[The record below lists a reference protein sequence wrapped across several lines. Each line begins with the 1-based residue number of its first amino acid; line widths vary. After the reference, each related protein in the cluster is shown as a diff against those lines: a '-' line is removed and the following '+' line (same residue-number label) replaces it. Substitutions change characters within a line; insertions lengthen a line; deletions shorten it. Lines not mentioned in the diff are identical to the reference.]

1 MPRQT
6 AKQPPN
12 RQSATPTRQS
22 AQRPQMSNDER
33 RRLRAERARKQKKRR
48 TIVLALVFTAFVL
61 TIGVTL
67 CLTVL
72 FHVSSISVSGD
83 TRYEAEQVVSISGI
97 NVGENMFLIP
107 TKKVAETIER
117 TLPYVE
123 SVKLK
128 RSPSGAVE
136 LVLYPATVG
145 AAVQQ
150 DGEQYFLLSTRGKVL
165 EEAVTEL
172 PKQVPVFIGGAISS
186 AVVGQEIVFQEAET
200 LSVFQNFLEL
210 LASENLTGVTQID
223 LTDKSNVQLV
233 FDNRIHLKL
242 GTLSSIEKK
251 MNFVKATLAHNAED
265 TPDFRGEIDFT
276 IDKNATV
283 RPEKTDETEKND
295 AAQ

>member
-1 MPRQT
+1 
-6 AKQPPN
+6 
-12 RQSATPTRQS
+12 
-22 AQRPQMSNDER
+22 MSNDER

-48 TIVLALVFTAFVL
+48 TIVLALVFTVFVL
-61 TIGVTL
+61 AIGVTL

-72 FHVSSISVSGD
+72 FHVSGISVSGD
-83 TRYEAEQVVSISGI
+83 THYEAEQVISISGI

-107 TKKVAETIER
+107 TKKVAQTIER
-117 TLPYVE
+117 TLPYAE

-136 LVLYPATVG
+136 LALYPATVG

-165 EEAVTEL
+165 EENVKEL
-172 PKQVPVFIGGAISS
+172 PEQVPIFIGGAISS
-186 AVVGQEIVFQEAET
+186 AVVGQEIVFKEAET
-200 LSVFQNFLEL
+200 LSLFQNFLEL

-233 FDNRIHLKL
+233 FDHRIHLKL
-242 GTLSSIEKK
+242 GALSSVEKK

-276 IDKNATV
+276 MDKNATV